1 MEWLE
6 MQRLMGVDHV
16 QLMAVSGPEHV
27 QRVVGYYRDT
37 GLLNVVSYRQ
47 PGQRLVL
54 VSPLSDCQVMNRP
67 GVRVGVGGG
76 ERTQNSELYYSRIEI
91 LGSSLFL
98 QSVLAVLH
106 RQHI

>member
-27 QRVVGYYRDT
+27 QRVVRYYRDT

-67 GVRVGVGGG
+67 RVGVGWEGKRG
-76 ERTQNSELYYSRIEI
+76 ERERGVGMEGEI
-91 LGSSLFL
+91 T
-98 QSVLAVLH
+98 
-106 RQHI
+106 